1 MLAVVAGVA
10 VIGGVAAYG
19 YRLDTDRKRSFT
31 VSVVAGGHTKAIR
44 MQEGDNV
51 GDALAVSGATSRD
64 GKLLSAKTHRVLDPN
79 LHPASVLLDGRAA
92 ADSARLASGDDL
104 RVADGRDEVE
114 PTRQVDVPIPPP
126 PMDPVLVHV
135 TERGVPGVKRQV
147 VGVRSGEVV
156 SDAVVREPV
165 APKRTAQKV
174 VALTFDDGPSPTWTP
189 VILKILADKGV
200 KATFCEIGIQVKA
213 STAISRQ
220 VLAGGHE
227 LCNHTV
233 DHDEKLDMADQAHLD
248 DEIGGGA
255 KMQIDAGLGAPAYY
269 RPPGGTLSD
278 AIKATARANGEQTLY
293 WKVDTKDW
301 QKKATVESVMANLN
315 REIDGGSIILL
326 HDGGSNDRFVTAA
339 ALPLI
344 IDQLRAQGYT
354 FVFPVIDSPGA
365 PPPPVAASPVA
376 APTP

>member
-1 MLAVVAGVA
+1 M
-10 VIGGVAAYG
+10 IGGVAAYG

-31 VSVVAGGHTKAIR
+31 VNVVAGGHDQAIR
-44 MQEGDNV
+44 MQEGDSV
-51 GDALAVSGATSRD
+51 GDALAVSGATSHD

-92 ADSARLASGDDL
+92 PNSAALAPGDDL
-104 RVADGRDEVE
+104 RVANGRDEVE
-114 PTRQVDVPIPPP
+114 PTRQVDAPVPPP
-126 PMDPVLVHV
+126 PMDLVLTHV
-135 TERGVPGVKRQV
+135 TERGVAGTKREV

-156 SDAVVREPV
+156 SEAVVRQPV
-165 APKRTAQKV
+165 APKRTTQKV
-174 VALTFDDGPSPTWTP
+174 VALTFDDGPSPIWTP

-200 KATFCEIGIQVKA
+200 KATFCEIGVQVRA

-220 VLAGGHE
+220 VLAAGHH

-233 DHDEKLDMADQAHLD
+233 DHDEKLNVATQAHLD

-278 AIKATARANGEQTLY
+278 AIKATARATGEQTLY

-301 QKKATVESVMANLN
+301 QKKATVASVMAAVTS
-315 REIDGGSIILL
+315 EVDSGAIILM
-326 HDGGSNDRFVTAA
+326 HDGGSNDRFVTAG

-354 FVFPVIDSPGA
+354 FVFPVIDPPGA
-365 PPPPVAASPVA
+365 PTPPVAASAVA